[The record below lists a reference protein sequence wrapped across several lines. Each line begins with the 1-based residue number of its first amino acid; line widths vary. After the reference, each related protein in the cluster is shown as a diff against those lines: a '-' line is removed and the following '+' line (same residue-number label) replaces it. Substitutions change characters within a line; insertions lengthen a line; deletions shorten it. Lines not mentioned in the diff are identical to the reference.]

1 MKLFKKYH
9 ISFFVLFFSTCLV
22 FGNDLDNKK
31 IFKLHVNPNESGN
44 VYVFNGSQE
53 NFVLKNT
60 YTGKQKKRSLTK
72 LKFVDD
78 SDIYAIKVFG
88 KNEKYL
94 YSIGIGNPFYANY
107 THIGFEDR
115 EYMGGP
121 VKSANI
127 EITLPLNIEPS
138 FFVVSKRDNTNKFN
152 DIQKIELN

>member
-1 MKLFKKYH
+1 MKLLKKYH

-107 THIGFEDR
+107 THIGFED
-115 EYMGGP
+115 
-121 VKSANI
+121 
-127 EITLPLNIEPS
+127 
-138 FFVVSKRDNTNKFN
+138 
-152 DIQKIELN
+152 

>member
-1 MKLFKKYH
+1 MKLLKKYH
-9 ISFFVLFFSTCLV
+9 ICFFVLFFSTCFV
-22 FGNDLDNKK
+22 FANDIDNKK

-44 VYVFNGSQE
+44 VYVFIGSQE
-53 NFVLKNT
+53 KFVLKNT
-60 YTGKQKKRSLTK
+60 YLGKQKKRSLTK

-78 SDIYAIKVFG
+78 NDIYAIKVFG

-138 FFVVSKRDNTNKFN
+138 FFVISKRDNTNKFN